1 MTLDRDEELQ
11 LYLVL
16 LEAKAN
22 AEYDLKLRLENNM
35 NAEVYKKIV
44 DRVNNFVDKF
54 EISLYGKTLTEQLE
68 G

>member
-11 LYLVL
+11 LYFVL

-54 EISLYGKTLTEQLE
+54 EISLYGKKL
-68 G
+68 